1 MTRTPTA
8 TPQSE
13 RSETSSLHDPEEES
27 SEVTVL
33 SGERP
38 TDVVGSRNSSR
49 LEKGGRKDES
59 DNTPKDNDDHTLW
72 VDWEGPDDPENPK
85 K

>member
-1 MTRTPTA
+1 MTRTI
-8 TPQSE
+8 TPQVEHFQAASLRDTAEAASETTVLPSE
-13 RSETSSLHDPEEES
+13 RFVDEA
-27 SEVTVL
+27 
-33 SGERP
+33 R
-38 TDVVGSRNSSR
+38 SRNPSR

-59 DNTPKDNDDHTLW
+59 DNTSEDNHDQTLW